1 MVGKILLYNVRKSIQ
16 VYERTLVRRNIEQ
29 NIEYKLDGQT
39 DLLFNSCEKS
49 DANAGC

>member
-1 MVGKILLYNVRKSIQ
+1 MMLIDSNIIIYASQ